1 MSGRPWAYPKMVRE
15 DSVCIKRIGGK
26 EKKENELEKGRARYT
41 TDALTV
47 RREGAVASGDTINP
61 VRACAQS
68 VVLAVHAECSC
79 AGSEASA
86 ADEASSGDGM
96 RQRSGCRSTKDVAR
110 REEGRAIVE
119 AREGPRDHRSEASS
133 ADEVDPV
140 GGTRQSSEPCEHDG
154 RGSFVRS
161 RITDPASAMGARRT
175 LRVRWEASRRM
186 HENGGPAVARAQ
198 DGPAGARARDGPA
211 GTRARDPAVT
221 RTRGGPAVA
230 RMRMGAAWCA
240 RGPRATR
247 LRKKQWRGREGGGR
261 RGRECGVRLHEP
273 RKLLYLVLERVV
285 IHGRGHRACRYRVAY
300 SQEVGTLGPYGDISV
315 DGGDA
320 GTATWAVSTTWP
332 TYDAI
337 QPRKSTKKQF

>member
-1 MSGRPWAYPKMVRE
+1 MSGRPWAYPKMVRDCCVGSRMITNTLRE
-15 DSVCIKRIGGK
+15 DSADERNTKQGGGVC
-26 EKKENELEKGRARYT
+26 ARDT
-41 TDALTV
+41 
-47 RREGAVASGDTINP
+47 RRGEGAVASGDAINP
-61 VRACAQS
+61 VRACAPS

-110 REEGRAIVE
+110 QEEGRAIVE

-140 GGTRQSSEPCEHDG
+140 GGTRQSSEPCEHDRHG
-154 RGSFVRS
+154 LFVRS
-161 RITDPASAMGARRT
+161 RIADPASAMGARVVQGSEPR
-175 LRVRWEASRRM
+175 REASRRM
-186 HENGGPAVARAQ
+186 HENGCPVVA
-198 DGPAGARARDGPA
+198 
-211 GTRARDPAVT
+211 RARDPAIA

-240 RGPRATR
+240 SGPRATR
-247 LRKKQWRGREGGGR
+247 LRKKQRRGREGR
-261 RGRECGVRLHEP
+261 RRKGRECGVRLHEP

-300 SQEVGTLGPYGDISV
+300 SQEVGTLGPHGDISV

-320 GTATWAVSTTWP
+320 WP
-332 TYDAI
+332 AYVAI
-337 QPRKSTKKQF
+337 QPRKSTKKQL